1 MNPCDLNTLGRA
13 CPPEEEK
20 AGGLKMSWS
29 LARSAKGAAVPHR
42 KNTAG
47 SATQVM
53 PLPAKIVLPMSQH
66 IGAPCEVAVKK
77 GDTVKVGTV
86 VGRAKGF
93 VGADIHSGVSG
104 TVSDVTV
111 LKMPNG
117 ADVPAVVIVPDG
129 AQTPDEHCV
138 PPQVTDAQS
147 LVAAARAAGLVGLG
161 GAGFPTAVKLT
172 VKPEAPIDTLV
183 INGAECE
190 PYLTADNRE
199 FLECSDTV
207 LAGIAAVKQ
216 HLGIGRVIIAIERN
230 KPEAIDLMFSLV
242 QPLPSRYPQGAEKVL
257 IERTTGREVPRGG
270 LPADVGVLVMNVTT
284 VSALGKFL
292 ATGMPLTTKRLTVDG
307 PGVKEPKNVEAI
319 IGTPIRDV
327 LDFCGGMEEGAAKV
341 LMGGP
346 MMGTALCSVDFPVLK
361 QNNGILVFLEK
372 QAKLAAPQPCVR
384 CGRCIEACPLGLSPV
399 EIAGAYTQGDAA
411 RLDKLMVDLCMGC
424 GCCTFVC
431 PAKRPVAQTMSL
443 AKAMQRKAGK

>member
-1 MNPCDLNTLGRA
+1 
-13 CPPEEEK
+13 
-20 AGGLKMSWS
+20 MSWS

-53 PLPAKIVLPMSQH
+53 PLPQKIVLSMSQH

-77 GDTVKVGTV
+77 GDTVKVGTL

-104 TVSDVTV
+104 TVSDITT

-117 ADVPAVVIVPDG
+117 ANVPAVVIVPDG
-129 AQTPDEHCV
+129 AQTPDEACV

-199 FLECSDTV
+199 FLECSDTI
-207 LAGIAAVKQ
+207 LAGIAAVKK
-216 HLGIGRVIIAIERN
+216 HLGITRVIIAIERN

-242 QPLPSRYPQGAEKVL
+242 KGDADYTVQPLPSRYPQGAEKVL
-257 IERTTGREVPRGG
+257 IERVTGREVPRGG

-319 IGTPIRDV
+319 IGTPVKDV
-327 LDFCGGMEEGAAKV
+327 LDFCGGMEDGAAKV

-372 QAKLAAPQPCVR
+372 QARLAQPQPCIR

-399 EIAGAYTQGDAA
+399 EIAGAYTREDIAQ
-411 RLDKLMVDLCMGC
+411 LNKLMVDLCMGC
-424 GCCTFVC
+424 GCCSFVC